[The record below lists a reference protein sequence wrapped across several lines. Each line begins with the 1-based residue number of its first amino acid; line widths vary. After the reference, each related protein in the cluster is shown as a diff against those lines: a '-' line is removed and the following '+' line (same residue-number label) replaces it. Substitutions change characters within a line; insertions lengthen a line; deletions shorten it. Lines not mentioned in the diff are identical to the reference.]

1 MCCTLPGDVLVPVA
15 NIAMGR
21 VPDTL
26 QSTVVVPPCL
36 QPTLENHAVCSDDS
50 DMGTGLG
57 TTDDGVVPVR
67 ATARRRRRYVF
78 SASAVSRNAEP
89 STCSR
94 KVVT

>member
-1 MCCTLPGDVLVPVA
+1 MLVPLA
-15 NIAMGR
+15 NVAMGR

-36 QPTLENHAVCSDDS
+36 QPTSSTLGIHAVCSDDV